1 MVIWLIGLSG
11 AGKSTLANAVVEC
24 VRAMGRPVVLLDG
37 DAVREMF
44 GNDLG
49 HSIDDRRTNAQRICQ
64 LSKFIESQ
72 GIAVVC
78 AILSIFPE
86 SRAWNREHLS
96 RYFEVFIDTPIE
108 HLVHRDSKGLY
119 ARYQR
124 GEIHGV
130 AGMDMPFP
138 PPNQA
143 DLVIHNTGSRDELL
157 AHAQALAALVAG
169 DVE

>member
-11 AGKSTLANAVVEC
+11 AGKTTLANAVVAR

-49 HSIDDRRTNAQRICQ
+49 HSIEDRRINAQRICQ

-96 RYFEVFIDTPIE
+96 RYFEVFIDTPVE

-119 ARYQR
+119 ARYKR
-124 GEIHGV
+124 GEIQGV
-130 AGMDMPFP
+130 AGMDLQFP
-138 PPNQA
+138 PPDQA
-143 DLVIHNTGSRDELL
+143 DLVIHNTGGRDELL
-157 AHAQALAALVAG
+157 AHAQALAALVAS
-169 DVE
+169 DIE